1 MAGTPIDRTGIVI
14 PPPLLFG
21 VPLIAGW
28 LIGRSAERRLLASD
42 RVALVVGFVLL
53 IAGAA
58 VAISGVFEFR
68 RAHTTVLPFGGTS
81 RIVDTGIYRW
91 TRYPMYLGMAL
102 AYAGAAV
109 LLNSLWCL
117 VLLPVAMLL
126 AQSFAI
132 RYEERYLAAKFGDGY
147 ERYRREVRR
156 WL

>member
-1 MAGTPIDRTGIVI
+1 
-14 PPPLLFG
+14 
-21 VPLIAGW
+21 
-28 LIGRSAERRLLASD
+28 
-42 RVALVVGFVLL
+42 
-53 IAGAA
+53 
-58 VAISGVFEFR
+58 
-68 RAHTTVLPFGGTS
+68 
-81 RIVDTGIYRW
+81 
-91 TRYPMYLGMAL
+91 MYLGMAL